1 MFVFPLTHKLCWLQ
15 KEAEHYIF
23 ESWWYKYQMF
33 LKVKIP
39 NIQIILLK
47 WRGNQRTRYSP
58 SIFAVEMLFILG
70 YVYSFFLLGKCFI
83 LYYRADQHLY
93 YANMYVIYPIFLSF
107 FFFNL

>member
-1 MFVFPLTHKLCWLQ
+1 MFVFPLTHKLYWLQ

-23 ESWWYKYQMF
+23 ESWWYKYQIS

-58 SIFAVEMLFILG
+58 SIFAVEMLFILD
-70 YVYSFFLLGKCFI
+70 YVYSKCPNTVLF
-83 LYYRADQHLY
+83 R
-93 YANMYVIYPIFLSF
+93 LS
-107 FFFNL
+107 LQCVWLTL